1 MFRQCAI
8 LPLLVWLTCIGTAES
23 GEIIIPPVAKD
34 KAVSPAPNDR
44 KRPDGAVVLRNKAQ
58 AYQSGNVQSM
68 TSSGVPIIIQIDD
81 APGIEEDVL
90 LPRSDG
96 IPAVS
101 RARNHEPFRDNIP
114 AMQDAWPSGNGAVSA
129 GKQDARIQL
138 EKNRVKASQYMKGQ
152 PAPSLVSANKDN
164 QVVACDSIGS
174 TSGRIGD
181 DTMSGREIIVIRD
194 GKQIKMRCK

>member
-1 MFRQCAI
+1 MFRQCTV
-8 LPLLVWLTCIGTAES
+8 LPLLWLACVGMAES

-34 KAVSPAPNDR
+34 KVIFPATNDR
-44 KRPDGAVVLRNKAQ
+44 KRSDEAVVLRNKAQ
-58 AYQSGNVQSM
+58 AYQSENVQFM
-68 TSSGVPIIIQIDD
+68 PSSGVPVIIRMDA
-81 APGIEEDVL
+81 APGIEEGVL

-96 IPAVS
+96 IPAVP
-101 RARNHEPFRDNIP
+101 RANNHEPFRDNIP
-114 AMQDAWPSGNGAVSA
+114 AMQDAGPSGNGAASA

-138 EKNRVKASQYMKGQ
+138 EKNRVRASQYMKGQ
-152 PAPSLVSANKDN
+152 PAPSSVYANKDN